1 MSVWGGGYGKGTR
14 KGGRIDNFLLAVIP
28 RRGHGNHSMAVSK
41 FKGGGH
47 LVGIGCE
54 TEAHINHPGSV
65 LDREVDRAQDIRQIT
80 GTVHIESL
88 QMHDLRGR
96 SHEVNDARHHG
107 PMTECL
113 VLWLLIEVERRCWV
127 ENRSA
132 RLVHHRW

>member
-1 MSVWGGGYGKGTR
+1 MAGGK
-14 KGGRIDNFLLAVIP
+14 L
-28 RRGHGNHSMAVSK
+28 
-41 FKGGGH
+41 KGGGH
-47 LVGIGCE
+47 LMGIGCE
-54 TEAHINHPGSV
+54 TEAHIDYPGSI
-65 LDREVDRAQDIRQIT
+65 LHREVDRAQDIRQIT
-80 GTVHIESL
+80 SAVDIECF
-88 QMHDLRGR
+88 QRHDLRGR